1 MNQLKLELSNS
12 LGLEAGTLV
21 LLYTH
26 LMVTRHTIPPTT
38 PTKAPK
44 LTEECML
51 GGHIPN
57 RWRPICGIF
66 GLEVGVGCT
75 LCAHVDGQ
83 LSLEVWKLCELL
95 MLLIRILSMMWSMKI
110 KRPNFSNEQE
120 RVKTNS
126 RKLSFQAKDGTNM
139 SKHTQA
145 LYISFALSF
154 LSFGWWSN
162 TSS

>member
-1 MNQLKLELSNS
+1 
-12 LGLEAGTLV
+12 
-21 LLYTH
+21 
-26 LMVTRHTIPPTT
+26 
-38 PTKAPK
+38 
-44 LTEECML
+44 
-51 GGHIPN
+51 
-57 RWRPICGIF
+57 
-66 GLEVGVGCT
+66 
-75 LCAHVDGQ
+75 VDGQ

-154 LSFGWWSN
+154 LSFG
-162 TSS
+162 